1 MAHLIYLRGSCFRL
15 DWVEFR
21 VNSKRDKRQV
31 RLAVFEN
38 EPLARLAE
46 QRLREEDIPSVVRAL
61 GGGPGVYG
69 VATHLPHALYI
80 MADDQMRAYQ
90 VLDLPPAEMEDRD
103 RTAFHSSN
111 GPSILVI
118 GLVIVGAAALL
129 MGIVELLIKRVL
141 D

>member
-1 MAHLIYLRGSCFRL
+1 M
-15 DWVEFR
+15 
-21 VNSKRDKRQV
+21 NSKRDKRQV

-46 QRLREEDIPSVVRAL
+46 QRLREENIPSVVKAL

-80 MADDQMRAYQ
+80 MAEDQMRAYQ
-90 VLDLPPAEMEDRD
+90 VLDLPPAEMEERD
-103 RTAFHSSN
+103 RPPFHSANS
-111 GPSILVI
+111 PYLLVI

-129 MGIVELLIKRVL
+129 MGIFEILIKRAL